1 MTDAASRPLGRYR
14 VVELPGA
21 VTAQFGKAFADLGA
35 EVIKVEPPGGDCA
48 RSLPPFAETGKSRE
62 ISLYW
67 AAYAAGKQS
76 VTADIESDAGREL
89 IRSLAACSDVVTE
102 SFLPGYLTGI
112 GLGFDDLKRINPGL
126 VMTSISSFGQTGPY
140 ADRRGS
146 DLLHFAMSGY
156 LYMTGP
162 PDGRPLKPS
171 APYQT
176 FFHAS
181 MQAMAATMLALRQR
195 RRTGR
200 GAHVDQAMRDT
211 GMWMLTHTYQFWDM
225 LRVNLKRQ
233 GATRDMG
240 GLLRLPSIWKA
251 SDGYVVWLFQTGHI
265 GGQRMRM
272 LVEWMAAEAMAPE
285 WMLATEWETLDLISA
300 GAEVSRGLAKM
311 FAAFFAT
318 KTKAELFD
326 WALARGVMLAP
337 VQTLADVSSDV
348 QLAAREAWFESKVAP
363 EVPPARM
370 PGTPVRMSAAGWE
383 PRGDAPDPG
392 QHNRDVYGRLLG
404 LDPVDLIISDATG
417 AV

>member
-1 MTDAASRPLGRYR
+1 MTDDASRPLGRYR

-89 IRSLAACSDVVTE
+89 IRSLAACSDVVAE
-102 SFLPGYLTGI
+102 SFPPGYLTGI

-265 GGQRMRM
+265 GGQRM
-272 LVEWMAAEAMAPE
+272 AY
-285 WMLATEWETLDLISA
+285 A
-300 GAEVSRGLAKM
+300 GGVDGCRGQG
-311 FAAFFAT
+311 
-318 KTKAELFD
+318 
-326 WALARGVMLAP
+326 ARVDGGHRVG
-337 VQTLADVSSDV
+337 DV
-348 QLAAREAWFESKVAP
+348 
-363 EVPPARM
+363 
-370 PGTPVRMSAAGWE
+370 
-383 PRGDAPDPG
+383 
-392 QHNRDVYGRLLG
+392 
-404 LDPVDLIISDATG
+404 
-417 AV
+417 